1 MTTYSPGVSTA
12 TFYERSN
19 HHLASLRARADALQ
33 ASISTG
39 QKLTKGSDDPI
50 AAARLRLLGRA
61 DASALIDTSLSAAAT
76 TDLSLTDDTLTS
88 FGDAVIRIKELA
100 VQAANGSIA
109 PAQRT
114 VIAAEID
121 QIRDTLFQMANT
133 SDSAGHALFGGENTG
148 AAYTLSAGGL
158 PVYVGTAAASDVPLG
173 DGQTVTRGITGP
185 QFLNFS
191 VNGSPADLFAVA
203 KTLSDALK
211 GAVADPAQ
219 AARDSLGSLD
229 AGLEAISTQQTVVG
243 ARLNWLDLTTQRR
256 EQTGLLRSQDEADTG
271 GTDLSL
277 AVSTLQ
283 QTMTVLEASQASFAR
298 LSQLSL
304 FALLR

>member
-50 AAARLRLLGRA
+50 AVARLRLLGRA

-100 VQAANGSIA
+100 VQAANGILTAGQRAGIA
-109 PAQRT
+109 T
-114 VIAAEID
+114 ELG
-121 QIRDTLFQMANT
+121 QIGSELVRLANT
-133 SDSAGHALFGGENTG
+133 RDSAGHALFGGNTAG
-148 AAYTLSAGGL
+148 AAYTLDASGN
-158 PVYVGTAAASDVPLG
+158 PVYAGTASASDLPLG
-173 DGQTVTRGITGP
+173 DGQTVTRGLTGP
-185 QFLNFS
+185 EFLNFTGPS
-191 VNGSPADLFAVA
+191 GATNLFAVV
-203 KTLSDALK
+203 KTLSDALA
-211 GAVADPAQ
+211 GAVPDPAQ
-219 AARDSLGSLD
+219 AARDALGTLD
-229 AGLEAISTQQTVVG
+229 TGLETITTQQTVIG
-243 ARLNWLDLTTQRR
+243 ARLNWIDLNIERQVQMSQQRSA
-256 EQTGLLRSQDEADTG
+256 EEAAVG

-277 AVSTLQ
+277 TVSQLQ

-298 LSQLSL
+298 LAGLSL
-304 FALLR
+304 FTLLR